1 MSAQIPG
8 FYYRTDRGEGS
19 RFGLIASIAY
29 LESDRIYLG
38 GKKIHFHHIPIVG
51 FRCTSP
57 NLQNFTQPTK
67 LESDRIYLGGK
78 KIHFHHI
85 PIVGFRCTS
94 PNLQNWKA
102 IAFTW
107 GEKKFTSI
115 TSPPQKRLISESQKT
130 LVEPGLG

>member
-1 MSAQIPG
+1 P
-8 FYYRTDRGEGS
+8 
-19 RFGLIASIAY
+19 
-29 LESDRIYLG
+29 G
-38 GKKIHFHHIPIVG
+38 GKKNSLPSYTHCWVPLH
-51 FRCTSP
+51 
-57 NLQNFTQPTK
+57 FTQPTK

-102 IAFTW
+102 IASTW
-107 GEKKFTSI
+107 EKKI
-115 TSPPQKRLISESQKT
+115 HTSPPQKRLISESQKT